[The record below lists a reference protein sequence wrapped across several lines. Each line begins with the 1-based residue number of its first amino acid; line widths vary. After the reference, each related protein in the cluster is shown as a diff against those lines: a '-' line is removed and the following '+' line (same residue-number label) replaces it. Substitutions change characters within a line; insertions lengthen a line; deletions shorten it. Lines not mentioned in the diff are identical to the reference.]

1 MQQKVKDDMEPL
13 IRELVRSLS
22 ATQPGQMSL
31 NHTKIYWLIRLRTV
45 ATITQTLSFIP
56 GLRLGLID
64 KHHIGWYF
72 FVVGTLTVFNG
83 LSYWWVKRRQ
93 VEPAEWLVFL
103 QLTIDLLGLT
113 CLLNLAGGW
122 TNPFISLY
130 FLHAGVG
137 ALLLQGGFNILFFAL
152 VAYCLSSTFYVSGM
166 MGTYVSKAS
175 LPGTTVLLA
184 DVFIAFMIWML
195 TSWLAATFHALNR
208 NMQTLREQN
217 SRLDRLRAIGAI
229 AAGFSHRL
237 ATPLNTVKIRLERL
251 QRRSLSLPLQDDVE
265 SAVHSLQRCEDIL
278 RTYFTERLEPE
289 HLDLE
294 DTDMVALIERICK
307 SWLLD
312 NANVRLH
319 LDAPRLRPL
328 YCQISPVEFS
338 RSFIDLLDN
347 ARDAQK
353 DIAVIDVTVQ
363 TLDREVEIFIDD
375 HGPGFSDAV
384 LARIGEPFLTDKEQG
399 FGLGLFTAFALTHSL
414 SGQFAIENRYSGGGR
429 VTIRLPICHAEVV
442 HDDSTTAY
450 FDRGR

>member
-1 MQQKVKDDMEPL
+1 MEPL

-45 ATITQTLSFIP
+45 ATITQTLAFIP

-64 KHHIGWYF
+64 QHHVGWYF
-72 FVVGTLTVFNG
+72 LVVGALTVFNG
-83 LSYWWVKRRQ
+83 LSYWWIRRRQ
-93 VEPAEWLVFL
+93 SEPAEWLVFL
-103 QLTIDLLGLT
+103 QLAVDLLGLT

-137 ALLLQGGFNILFFAL
+137 ALLLQGGFNILFFAF
-152 VAYCLSSTFYVSGM
+152 VAYCLSSTFYLSGM
-166 MGTYVSKAS
+166 MEMRLSRAA

-184 DVFIAFMIWML
+184 QVFIAFMIWLL

-208 NMQTLREQN
+208 NVQTLREQN

-251 QRRSLSLPLQDDVE
+251 QRRRLSLPLQDDVE
-265 SAVHSLQRCEDIL
+265 SAVHSLQRCEHIL

-289 HLDLE
+289 HLNLE
-294 DTDMVALIERICK
+294 DTDMGVLVERICK

-312 NANVRLH
+312 NAHVRLH
-319 LDAPRLRPL
+319 LNTPRSRPL
-328 YCQISPVEFS
+328 YGQISPVEFS
-338 RSFIDLLDN
+338 RSLIDLLDN

-353 DIAVIDVTVQ
+353 EIAVIDVTVQ
-363 TLDREVEIFIDD
+363 PLGHDVEIVIDD
-375 HGPGFSDAV
+375 HGPGFSNAV
-384 LARIGEPFLTDKEQG
+384 LARIGEPFLTDKEHG

-414 SGQFAIENRYSGGGR
+414 SGQFSIKNRASGGGR
-429 VTIRLPICHAEVV
+429 VSIRLPICPAEVV
-442 HDDSTTAY
+442 HDDSPTAH

>member
-1 MQQKVKDDMEPL
+1 MEPL

-31 NHTKIYWLIRLRTV
+31 NHTKIYWLIRLRTI
-45 ATITQTLSFIP
+45 ATITQTLVFIP

-64 KHHIGWYF
+64 RRHIGWYF
-72 FVVGTLTVFNG
+72 LVVGTLTVFNG
-83 LSYWWVKRRQ
+83 LSYWWIKHRQ
-93 VEPAEWLVFL
+93 LEPAEWLVLL
-103 QLTIDLLGLT
+103 QLAVDLLGLT
-113 CLLNLAGGW
+113 CLLNLSGGW
-122 TNPFISLY
+122 ANPFISLY

-137 ALLLQGGFNILFFAL
+137 ALLLQRGLNVFFFAL

-166 MGTYVSKAS
+166 MGTHVSKAS

-184 DVFIAFMIWML
+184 EVFIAFMIWML
-195 TSWLAATFHALNR
+195 TSWLAATFRALNR
-208 NMQTLREQN
+208 DVQTLREQN

-251 QRRSLSLPLQDDVE
+251 QRRSASLPLQDDIE

-289 HLDLE
+289 HLSLE
-294 DTDMVALIERICK
+294 DTEMVVLIERICK

-312 NANVRLH
+312 HANVRLH
-319 LDAPRLRPL
+319 LDTPRHRPL

-338 RSFIDLLDN
+338 RSLIDLLDN

-353 DIAVIDVTVQ
+353 ESAAIDVAVRPLQ
-363 TLDREVEIFIDD
+363 RDVEIVIDD
-375 HGPGFSDAV
+375 HGPGFSNTV
-384 LARIGEPFLTDKEQG
+384 LTRVGEPFLTDKEHG

-414 SGQFAIENRYSGGGR
+414 SGQFTIKNRYGGGGR
-429 VTIRLPICHAEVV
+429 VMIRLPIRPAEVV
-442 HDDSTTAY
+442 HDDSTNAS